1 MLFPLSATKVDSRG
15 CARIRASRVDVL
27 GIRSVKQ
34 KALIQFVAT
43 TVVLVF
49 AIGII
54 ISGDQVKSSWLGNYS
69 YAVTAATIAL
79 ALWNKWIW
87 RWPWIQKLPHVPR
100 SIRGTWRGT
109 LTSAWIN
116 PQTRQPSPPKPV
128 FLIVRQSATTISA
141 VFLADE
147 SSSRSTMA
155 NLAEDEIGAA
165 LSYIYLNRPVVRV
178 EHRSRMHNGSAFLEV
193 SGRPANR
200 LRGRYWTDRDT
211 RGEFDFDQRRKAIA
225 EDFEEAMRLFRP

>member
-1 MLFPLSATKVDSRG
+1 VT
-15 CARIRASRVDVL
+15 
-27 GIRSVKQ
+27 Q

-54 ISGDQVKSSWLGNYS
+54 LSGDQVQSSWLGYYS

-87 RWPWIQKLPHVPR
+87 RWKWAQKLPHVPR

-109 LTSAWIN
+109 LASAWIN
-116 PQTRQPSPPKPV
+116 PDTGQSPPPKPV
-128 FLIVRQSATTISA
+128 FLVVRQSATTISA
-141 VFLADE
+141 VLLTDE

-165 LSYIYLNRPVVRV
+165 LSYIYLNRPKVKV

-200 LRGRYWTDRDT
+200 LHGRYWTDRDT
-211 RGEFDFDQRRKAIA
+211 RGEFNFDQRRAAIA
-225 EDFEEAMRLFRP
+225 DDFEEAAGLFQP

>member
-1 MLFPLSATKVDSRG
+1 MTH
-15 CARIRASRVDVL
+15 
-27 GIRSVKQ
+27 

-54 ISGDQVKSSWLGNYS
+54 LSGDQIQSSWLGYYS

-87 RWPWIQKLPHVPR
+87 RWKWVQKLPHVPR
-100 SIRGTWRGT
+100 SIRGTWRGS
-109 LTSAWIN
+109 LASAWID
-116 PQTRQPSPPKPV
+116 PDTGQSPPRKPV
-128 FLIVRQSATTISA
+128 FLVVRQSATTISA
-141 VFLADE
+141 VLLTDE

-165 LSYIYLNRPVVRV
+165 LSYIYLNRPKVKV

-193 SGRPANR
+193 SGHPANR
-200 LRGRYWTDRDT
+200 LHGRYWTDRDT
-211 RGEFDFDQRRKAIA
+211 RGEFNFDQRRTAIA
-225 EDFEEAMRLFRP
+225 DDFEEAARLFGP

>member
-1 MLFPLSATKVDSRG
+1 VT
-15 CARIRASRVDVL
+15 
-27 GIRSVKQ
+27 Q

-54 ISGDQVKSSWLGNYS
+54 LSGDQVQSSWLGYYS

-87 RWPWIQKLPHVPR
+87 RWKWAQKLPHVPR

-109 LTSAWIN
+109 LASAWIN
-116 PQTRQPSPPKPV
+116 PDTGQSPSPKPV
-128 FLIVRQSATTISA
+128 FLVVRQSATTISA
-141 VFLADE
+141 VLLTDE

-165 LSYIYLNRPVVRV
+165 LSYIYLNRPKVNV

-193 SGRPANR
+193 SGRPASR
-200 LRGRYWTDRDT
+200 LHGRYWTDRDT
-211 RGEFDFDQRRKAIA
+211 RGEFNFDQRRAAIA
-225 EDFEEAMRLFRP
+225 DDFGEAAGLFQP

>member
-1 MLFPLSATKVDSRG
+1 MTQR
-15 CARIRASRVDVL
+15 
-27 GIRSVKQ
+27 
-34 KALIQFVAT
+34 ALIQLAAT

-54 ISGDQVKSSWLGNYS
+54 LSGDQVKSSWLGYYS
-69 YAVTAATIAL
+69 YAVTAATIVL

-87 RWPWIQKLPHVPR
+87 RWEWVQKLPHVPR

-109 LTSAWIN
+109 LASTWKDPKTGQS
-116 PQTRQPSPPKPV
+116 PPPKPV
-128 FLIVRQSATTISA
+128 FLVIRQSATTVSA
-141 VFLADE
+141 VLLTEE

-155 NLAEDEIGAA
+155 NLVEDEIGAA
-165 LSYIYLNRPVVRV
+165 LTYIYLNRPQVRV

-200 LRGRYWTDRDT
+200 LHGRYWTDRDT
-211 RGEFDFDQRRKAIA
+211 RGEFNFDQRRAQIA
-225 EDFEEAMRLFRP
+225 EDFVDATRMFQP

>member
-1 MLFPLSATKVDSRG
+1 VT
-15 CARIRASRVDVL
+15 
-27 GIRSVKQ
+27 Q
-34 KALIQFVAT
+34 KALIQVAAT

-54 ISGDQVKSSWLGNYS
+54 LSGDQVKSSWLGYYS

-79 ALWNKWIW
+79 AAWNKWIW
-87 RWPWIQKLPHVPR
+87 RWNWVQKLPHVPR

-109 LTSAWIN
+109 LVSAWIN
-116 PQTRQPSPPKPV
+116 PDTGQSPAPKPV
-128 FLIVRQSATTISA
+128 FLVVRQSATAISA
-141 VFLADE
+141 VLLTDE

-155 NLAEDEIGAA
+155 NLAEDEIGTA
-165 LSYIYLNRPVVRV
+165 LSYIYLNRPKVRV

-200 LRGRYWTDRDT
+200 LHGRYWTDRDT
-211 RGEFDFDQRRKAIA
+211 RGEFNFDQHRTAIA
-225 EDFEEAMRLFRP
+225 DDFEEAARLFQA